1 MWPGIPE
8 NVNPRIYLLWLI
20 RSGRVTDWASL
31 AKEFGID
38 VRTLNTAQ
46 YSIFDYLESLQNAG
60 LIDIEYAPKDNDYWF
75 PQGTPRSIKL
85 SENWRKIQLALDVSL
100 HELTRLGS
108 SAIISTPYFGK
119 PRSASEGADLFVL
132 MPFDAQLKPVYEDH
146 IAASARELG
155 LRAARG
161 DDFFTSHS
169 VMGDIWTA
177 IMSARAVIAD
187 CTGRNPNV
195 FYEIGLAH
203 AVGKPVILITQNND
217 DVPFDIRHLRYIQYD
232 YTPRG
237 MHIFEKRLT
246 DALRTELGLRR
257 QEAQFPVLFMVA
269 DDSAASRRQLG
280 QESKAIE
287 TALSQQ
293 QTYMSDAATYR
304 PGILGFESSF
314 VKDMLSREN
323 PPTILHVI
331 GHDNGPD
338 ALFES
343 SDKGDR
349 KSAPARLA
357 ESLRHAA
364 PNLRCLILNRCYA
377 EEQAAAIA
385 TVVANVIGIHAD
397 LGQAATSYAVD
408 FYKSLNA
415 GRSVADAHE
424 IACNRARLEGVTED
438 RLPVLLTR
446 R

>member
-8 NVNPRIYLLWLI
+8 DVNPRIYLLWLI

-31 AKEFGID
+31 AEEFGID
-38 VRTLNTAQ
+38 IRILNTAQ
-46 YSIFDYLESLQNAG
+46 YVIFDYLESLQNAG
-60 LIDIEYAPKDNDYWF
+60 LIAIEYAPEDNDYEF
-75 PQGTPRSIKL
+75 PRGVPRRIKL
-85 SENWRKIQLALDVSL
+85 SENWRRIQLALDVSL
-100 HELTRLGS
+100 RELTRLGS

-119 PRSASEGADLFVL
+119 PKSASEAADLFVL

-246 DALRTELGLRR
+246 DTLRTELDLRR
-257 QEAQFPVLFMVA
+257 QGARFPVLFMVA
-269 DDSAASRRQLG
+269 DDSAASHLQLG
-280 QESKAIE
+280 QESTAIK

-293 QTYMSDAATYR
+293 QTYMWEAAQYV
-304 PGILGFESSF
+304 PGFESPF
-314 VKDMLSREN
+314 VKDVLSRED

-338 ALFES
+338 ALLES
-343 SDKGDR
+343 SGKGDR

-357 ESLRHAA
+357 ESLRRAA
-364 PNLRCLILNRCYA
+364 PNLRCLILSRCYA

-385 TVVANVIGIHAD
+385 TVVANVIGVHAD

-438 RLPVLLTR
+438 RLPVLLTGR
-446 R
+446 